1 MFTCKKATLSD
12 IPVIMDLAERS
23 WKITYKDI
31 ISAEQIEFMFNN
43 SYLFEPLKNQMVDQ
57 GHVFLLAYEN
67 EMPLGFAS
75 VSETEP
81 NVYKLHKLY
90 VLPETQGKG
99 VGRFLVNS
107 VIDFV
112 KPQGATI
119 LELNVNRYN
128 VNAKAFYDKMS
139 FNVYKE
145 VDIPLGDFFLNDY
158 VLRKDI

>member
-31 ISAEQIEFMFNN
+31 ISVEQIEFMFNN
-43 SYLFEPLKNQMVDQ
+43 SYLFDPLKNQMVDQ

-99 VGRFLVNS
+99 VGKFLVNS